1 MRILVIA
8 PQPFYQERGTPI
20 ATRLL
25 IEALQSAG
33 HEVDVLTYHVGEDP
47 RLPGVRVFRSPAV
60 PFVRDVPIG
69 FSVRKLLCDVALGWR
84 LLTLTRRHRYDVLH
98 AVEEAV
104 FLSLLVRGLGCRVV
118 YDMDSSLP
126 EQLLGKYRSLQRLD
140 GLLRRLERFAVA
152 RSDLVLAVCE
162 DLATRVRAYSTATPV
177 DVVEDVSLLGDGTA
191 DPVEDL
197 RADLPANGALV
208 MYVGNLE
215 HYQGVD
221 LLLEAVA
228 ALTVGTPL
236 KVVAIGGNAAAIAAY
251 RTRAAE
257 LGIGATV
264 TFVGARPLKD
274 LGAYLMQADVLV
286 SPRCSGHNTPMKLYS
301 YLAAGKAVLATRIRS
316 HTQVLTD
323 DCALLVEPTAPA
335 LAAGLEVLLHSPA
348 LREQLGLAARRLAA
362 TRYSVTHFR
371 ESVASAYRR
380 LAIAPSGNA

>member
-1 MRILVIA
+1 
-8 PQPFYQERGTPI
+8 
-20 ATRLL
+20 
-25 IEALQSAG
+25 
-33 HEVDVLTYHVGEDP
+33 
-47 RLPGVRVFRSPAV
+47 
-60 PFVRDVPIG
+60 
-69 FSVRKLLCDVALGWR
+69 
-84 LLTLTRRHRYDVLH
+84 
-98 AVEEAV
+98 
-104 FLSLLVRGLGCRVV
+104 
-118 YDMDSSLP
+118 
-126 EQLLGKYRSLQRLD
+126 
-140 GLLRRLERFAVA
+140 
-152 RSDLVLAVCE
+152 VLAVCE

-191 DPVEDL
+191 GPVEDL

-221 LLLEAVA
+221 LLLDAVA
-228 ALTVGTPL
+228 AVTVAAPL
-236 KVVAIGGNAAAIAAY
+236 KVVAIGGNPVAVAAY

-257 LGIGATV
+257 LGIGGTV

-335 LAAGLEVLLHSPA
+335 LAKGLEVLLSSPA
-348 LREQLGLAARRLAA
+348 IREQLGQAARRLAA
-362 TRYSVTHFR
+362 TRYSVTQFR

-380 LAIAPSGNA
+380 LAVAPSGNA